1 MNRLTLINDSGVLTT
16 GFDTTVAVTQLK
28 YPQGQTG
35 QVLLSDGTG
44 LLSLHTPPY
53 GPQGATGHPGR
64 DAVSFNTESTN
75 SGLNTVPALGSQVT
89 LTVGLDCPYTTGNS
103 VVVTSQTNPLTN
115 SFEGTVQ
122 SYNSVTGAMV
132 IGDIVNIRG
141 SNWNSL
147 YNQKVNVNLDGINGA
162 TGAQGAIGLQGATG
176 ETGPTGAEGP
186 QGVPGLDGING
197 INGATGP
204 EGPQGVPGLD
214 GINGI
219 NGVDGATGP
228 EGPQGVPGL
237 DGINGINGVDG
248 ATGPEGPQGVPGLD
262 GINGING
269 VDGAQGPPGVLGL
282 DGINGVDGATGPE
295 GPQGVAGAQGADGV
309 AGAQGPQGATFS
321 ASSQNGLT
329 LEPTVGG
336 FSALIIQPNFPYI
349 IGNKVIITKQTNPLS
364 NLFEATIYDCNKT
377 TGDVILY
384 QINNIVGDWTT
395 FNVPIFMSLTGT
407 QGAAGAQGADGV
419 AGAQGATGP
428 AGPQGL
434 LLTLSSSGDT
444 SLNTVIYNSADS
456 SFYYSSSKTFVI
468 DHPMDENKYLVH
480 ACLEGPEAG
489 VYYRGKSEIIN
500 NEFATITLPEYVE
513 LLAHDFTIQVSPVY
527 CGRKMEQLYFS
538 EIVNNSFNVYGEN
551 CKFHWLV
558 HGKRHDINVE
568 PLKNQVNLNGD
579 GPYRWIN

>member
-1 MNRLTLINDSGVLTT
+1 LFLKYFILLYFIMNRLTLINDSGVLTT

-219 NGVDGATGP
+219 NGATGPEGPQGVPGLDGINGINGINGATGPEGPQGVPGLDGINGINGVDGATGP

-295 GPQGVAGAQGADGV
+295 GPQGVPGLDGINGINGV
-309 AGAQGPQGATFS
+309 DGAQGPQGVPGLDGINGINGVDGAT
-321 ASSQNGLT
+321 GP
-329 LEPTVGG
+329 EGP
-336 FSALIIQPNFPYI
+336 
-349 IGNKVIITKQTNPLS
+349 
-364 NLFEATIYDCNKT
+364 
-377 TGDVILY
+377 
-384 QINNIVGDWTT
+384 
-395 FNVPIFMSLTGT
+395 
-407 QGAAGAQGADGV
+407 QGVAGAQGADGV